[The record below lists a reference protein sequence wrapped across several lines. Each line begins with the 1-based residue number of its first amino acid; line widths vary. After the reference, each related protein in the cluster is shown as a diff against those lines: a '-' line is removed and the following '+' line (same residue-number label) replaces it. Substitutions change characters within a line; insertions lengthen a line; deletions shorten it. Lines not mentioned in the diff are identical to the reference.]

1 MQGEKGK
8 YQNANIVLHVRG
20 IGRNTQTEDK
30 DPKKVWKRK
39 RGKKSKLNSW
49 SSPGNKSV
57 GRDAIFL
64 PPIESCRIVSQ
75 NTDVSIV
82 LGKTKPPHCRFDFAI
97 DALMNVIERHKEERE
112 LNRERFHNDIIRGQ
126 QKPIN
131 ENLRYT
137 KLKQAAWKGTRKQYY
152 SGNTHTKKN
161 LRFPAISPVL
171 VTDHLT
177 FCQSINAMKSQ
188 YNRDARKTST
198 CFLRYVIYSY
208 TF

>member
-1 MQGEKGK
+1 MESITKYNLSFQDQATLKRRRALTNIKGTCQPLFLPKINLHGMQGEKGK

-30 DPKKVWKRK
+30 DSKKVWKRK
-39 RGKKSKLNSW
+39 RGKKSKLNSL

-82 LGKTKPPHCRFDFAI
+82 LGKTEPPHCRFDFAI

-131 ENLRYT
+131 ENLR
-137 KLKQAAWKGTRKQYY
+137 
-152 SGNTHTKKN
+152 
-161 LRFPAISPVL
+161 
-171 VTDHLT
+171 
-177 FCQSINAMKSQ
+177 
-188 YNRDARKTST
+188 
-198 CFLRYVIYSY
+198 
-208 TF
+208 